1 MNWEIRAFLNPKA
14 SAQNPQPLYSYLT
27 TLWPNIYIYIY
38 GCMWYSLSQISTWIE
53 ISLSFSFFSEAGGF
67 LWILDCCNNIR
78 LWHNIMCI
86 VQLHQNLCRSVVP
99 SIAYIP
105 WNSHVPSSLV
115 CGSYWRV
122 LRHSSTTW
130 VPPRSSLWIS
140 SRFGWIYHDCHHHL
154 TNRDPLL

>member
-1 MNWEIRAFLNPKA
+1 MNWEIRAFLNPKG
-14 SAQNPQPLYSYLT
+14 SAQNPQPLYLYLT
-27 TLWPNIYIYIY
+27 TLWHYIWMYVVQLEPNQYMNWDQSELFFFLKLEVFC
-38 GCMWYSLSQISTWIE
+38 GSSTAVITFD
-53 ISLSFSFFSEAGGF
+53 SGT
-67 LWILDCCNNIR
+67 ILCV
-78 LWHNIMCI
+78 

-130 VPPRSSLWIS
+130 VPRSSLWIS
-140 SRFGWIYHDCHHHL
+140 SRFGRIYHDCHHHL
-154 TNRDPLL
+154 MNRDPSL